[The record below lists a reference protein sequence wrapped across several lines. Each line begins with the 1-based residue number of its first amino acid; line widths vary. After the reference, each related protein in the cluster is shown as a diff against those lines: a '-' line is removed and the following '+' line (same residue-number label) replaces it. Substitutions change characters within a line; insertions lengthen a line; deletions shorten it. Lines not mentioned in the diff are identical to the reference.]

1 METVRDVTIKTGIE
15 PSFLV
20 ETLTTDI
27 ELTDALFDLIDNS
40 IDAARDKILSE
51 HNVKFDDYGL
61 PADYSSYKIILRFTE
76 NSITVKDNCSGFNE
90 KH

>member
-40 IDAARDKILSE
+40 IDAARDKIISE
-51 HNVKFDDYGL
+51 HNVK
-61 PADYSSYKIILRFTE
+61 I
-76 NSITVKDNCSGFNE
+76 
-90 KH
+90 H